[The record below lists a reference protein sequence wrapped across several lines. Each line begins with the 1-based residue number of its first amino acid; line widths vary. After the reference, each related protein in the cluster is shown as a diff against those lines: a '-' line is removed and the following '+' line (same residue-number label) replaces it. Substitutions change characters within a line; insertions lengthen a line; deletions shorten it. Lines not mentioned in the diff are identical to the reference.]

1 MLNAIAV
8 IAAFF
13 GAGLGLFY
21 YLKNRDLFVAVENI
35 KREEKTRNEKLEA
48 ETKQH
53 LEQREKEM
61 SRRMYELAILKE
73 LGDRVGYSLD
83 VQQIIDI
90 ITNSLHQFIEYS
102 AVSYMLL
109 EPEQVI
115 FKIHLERSVHRHF
128 ITDIRDRMLGSL
140 SALLDREFNKDNV
153 KEILSG
159 AILIEE
165 LDEPVQ
171 SFFNIPL
178 VIDEKV
184 VGILTVAD
192 TKSGLYKEEEM
203 TILYKII
210 QQASKAVTSLQ
221 RVVKIEQAK
230 LNAMVESMEDG
241 VVMTDTDYR
250 ILVVNPAAKRVIG
263 LENKKEI
270 TIFDFIDNLGGK
282 VDMRGRL
289 EESVKMSKSYVSDKF
304 LIRDKFYQAFV
315 FPVKTSSMLKSGDVL
330 GGVVIFHDVTHEVEL
345 ERVREDFT
353 SMLVHELRTPLD
365 NIKKLS
371 ETLRNPSRK
380 RDPTLQ
386 KNYLTM
392 IYQNSSGML
401 GLVNDILDIAKLQ
414 AGKFEINLQR
424 GNLSEVINNRIDF
437 FGLLASDKKIAVKTY
452 VSDAIPEVLMFDID
466 RIKEVLNNLISNAL
480 KFTPEGGK
488 VSVAAFVHEMGS
500 TVDTELMKLKVHL
513 PADLPKDIPAGI
525 VVAVYDSGIGIPSDK
540 TDQLFNKFKQ
550 LNNKEFVTN
559 IKGTGL
565 GLAIAKGIVE
575 EHKGVIGAVSHV
587 GAGSTFYFVLPLIK
601 GTLQ

>member
-1 MLNAIAV
+1 M
-8 IAAFF
+8 
-13 GAGLGLFY
+13 
-21 YLKNRDLFVAVENI
+21 FVAQLTIALSLMAAAAGISLGIYFWRKDRGAKEMLV
-35 KREEKTRNEKLEA
+35 KRE
-48 ETKQH
+48 QDI
-53 LEQREKEM
+53 
-61 SRRMYELAILKE
+61 SRRMYELAMLKE
-73 LGDRVGYSLD
+73 LGDRIGYSLD
-83 VQQIIDI
+83 VHQIIDI

-115 FKIHLERSVHRHF
+115 FKIHLERSVHRAF
-128 ITDIRDRMLGSL
+128 VADIRDRMLGSL
-140 SALLDREFNKDNV
+140 GALLDREFKKDTV

-165 LDEPVQ
+165 LQEPVR

-221 RVVKIEQAK
+221 SVVKVEQAK

-241 VVMTDTDYR
+241 IVMTDTDYR
-250 ILVVNPAAKRVIG
+250 ILVVNPAAKRIIG
-263 LENKKEI
+263 LEDRKEI

-282 VDMRGRL
+282 IDMRGRL
-289 EESVKMSKSYVSDKF
+289 EESVKMDKSYVSDRF
-304 LIRDKFYQAFV
+304 FMRDTYYEAFV
-315 FPVKTSSMLKSGDVL
+315 FPVKTSSALKADEIL
-330 GGVVIFHDVTHEVEL
+330 GGVVIFHNVTHEVEL

-365 NIKKLS
+365 NIRKLS
-371 ETLRNPSRK
+371 EILKSPK
-380 RDPTLQ
+380 RRDVATQ

-401 GLVNDILDIAKLQ
+401 TLVNDILDIAKLQ
-414 AGKFEINLQR
+414 AGKFQITLEPSSI
-424 GNLSEVINNRIDF
+424 SDVIANRTGF
-437 FGLLASDKKIAVKTY
+437 FAVSAADKKIALKAQ
-452 VSDAIPEVLMFDID
+452 VSDSIPKTLLFDTE

-480 KFTPEGGK
+480 KFTVEGGT
-488 VSVAAFVHEMGS
+488 VSVAAFVHEAG
-500 TVDTELMKLKVHL
+500 TAPDAELAKLKVRVPAPLPQNL
-513 PADLPKDIPAGI
+513 PAGLVII
-525 VVAVYDSGIGIPSDK
+525 VADSGMGIPEERIGE
-540 TDQLFNKFKQ
+540 LFNKFKQ
-550 LNNKEFVTN
+550 LGGTEFSSG

-575 EHKGVIGAVSHV
+575 EHKGTIGVVSKI
-587 GAGSTFYFVLPLIK
+587 GAGSVFYCILPAIPGAVQSTVSPAPEK
-601 GTLQ
+601 TAV